1 MMRFTAPFAYVTAVE
16 GASLTGLLHQQ
27 SEDGK
32 LRPSLDDIQIGNL
45 IKIPTHRGIA
55 FGLIA
60 SMIVQNTPLIQG
72 TQGMTVPCSINIS
85 LLGEIVYKDSKE
97 NTLKFRRGIS
107 SYPPLYADIFLAEEE
122 DLMQVYARPNEPC
135 FRVGTL
141 HQNNTIPAYILS
153 NRLISNH
160 FAVIGTTGTGK
171 SCAVALLLHSILDA
185 HPQGRVLL
193 LDPHKE
199 YAAAFGEKAEIFDT
213 ETLQLPYWLL
223 NSEELNAIFV
233 DKQSPTA
240 EKEAAL
246 LRDAVVQAKILYN
259 MDIND
264 PSAITVD
271 NPLPYQLRDVLR
283 YIDEKQGELDQ
294 PNGHAPYLRLKS
306 KINQLKSDSRYKFIF
321 TGLRVDDT
329 FAQIL
334 SKILRLPVNG
344 KPIAVFN
351 LADVPTEIVDVVVSI
366 ICRLIFDFSVHTME
380 IERMPLLLVCEEAHR
395 YIPRDESKGFGQT
408 RALLSRIAQEG
419 RKYGIGICLVTQ
431 RPSLISE
438 TIISQCNT
446 LITLR
451 MSNDIDQAFVK
462 KFIPETAMG
471 MMNALPALRN
481 QEAII
486 SGEGVTLPM
495 RVTLSDLPSGI
506 RPRSETVNFSE
517 FWARDT
523 WTDNKVQ
530 RVINKWRHQDKATQ
544 KSTDV
549 VSNNAEEGLR
559 AALFKNT
566 DSPSTAQK
574 KSLFL

>member
-1 MMRFTAPFAYVTAVE
+1 MSRAIDPFAFVTAVE
-16 GASLTGLLHQQ
+16 GACLTAELHQH
-27 SEDGK
+27 SKDK
-32 LRPSLDDIQIGNL
+32 TPSFTLNDIQIGNL
-45 IKIPTHRGIA
+45 IKIPTQNGIA
-55 FGLIA
+55 FGLII
-60 SMIVQNTPLIQG
+60 SMAVQNTQQ
-72 TQGMTVPCSINIS
+72 TQGIVGRCNITIS
-85 LLGEIVYKDSKE
+85 LLGEIVFKGAKDSS
-97 NTLKFRRGIS
+97 LKFNRGIS
-107 SYPPLYADIFLAEEE
+107 NYPPLYADIFLAEET

-141 HQNNTIPAYILS
+141 YQNNTIPAYILS
-153 NRLISNH
+153 NRLISSH

-193 LDPHKE
+193 LDPHNE
-199 YAAAFGEKAEIFDT
+199 YAAAFGEKGEILDT

-223 NSEELNAIFV
+223 NSEELNAIFI

-240 EKEAAL
+240 EIESAL

-259 MDIND
+259 MDISD
-264 PSAITVD
+264 PRAITVD

-294 PNGHAPYLRLKS
+294 AHGHAPYLRLKS
-306 KINQLKSDSRYKFIF
+306 RINQLKGDVRYKFIF

-329 FAQIL
+329 FGQIL
-334 SKILRLPVNG
+334 SRLLRLPVNG

-351 LADVPTEIVDVVVSI
+351 LADVPTEIVDVVVSV
-366 ICRLIFDFSVHTME
+366 ICRLIFDFSVHTMD

-419 RKYGIGICLVTQ
+419 RKYGLGLGLVTQ

-438 TIISQCNT
+438 TIVSQCNT
-446 LITLR
+446 LVTLR
-451 MSNDIDQAFVK
+451 MSNDIDQAFVRK
-462 KFIPETAMG
+462 SIPETAMG

-495 RVTLSDLPSGI
+495 RVSLADLPSGI
-506 RPRSETVNFSE
+506 RPRSETVTFSD
-517 FWARDT
+517 FWSRDT
-523 WTDNKVQ
+523 WTEDKVQ
-530 RVINKWRHQDKATQ
+530 RVISKWRHQDKPA
-544 KSTDV
+544 SP
-549 VSNNAEEGLR
+549 SNSANVGNPIEEGLR
-559 AALFKNT
+559 AVLFKNT
-566 DSPSTAQK
+566 DNTPATQT